1 MRGLLCGTTAR
12 TNEEYKK
19 VVKVRMTRL
28 LGVSVLGA
36 FTLILSLLAE
46 FYWKVDIDER
56 MLGVYAGMGSGL
68 IVVGV
73 VLWIKNRIILGDEE
87 KLKESRLSNADERI
101 KEISN
106 KAYMTAT
113 AILLIA
119 MYGIALIGGLFYP
132 VMIQILIILVGIFAL
147 AYFIAYRVYDKKM

>member
-56 MLGVYAGMGSGL
+56 MLGVYAGMGSSL

-87 KLKESRLSNADERI
+87 KLQESRLSNADERI